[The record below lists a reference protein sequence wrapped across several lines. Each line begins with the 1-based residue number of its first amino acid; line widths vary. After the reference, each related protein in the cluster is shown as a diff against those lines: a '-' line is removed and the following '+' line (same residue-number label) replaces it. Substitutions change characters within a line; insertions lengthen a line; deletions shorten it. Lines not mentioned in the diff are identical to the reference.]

1 MTSNNL
7 IFRYVQLF
15 SQNVAN
21 NLIPANIYVLDAE
34 KNLEFI
40 SCLDSKGYELS
51 KNLDDSAYCMY
62 TGGKNG
68 QQVIYLLII
77 Q

>member
-1 MTSNNL
+1 
-7 IFRYVQLF
+7 
-15 SQNVAN
+15 VAN

-34 KNLEFI
+34 KNLDFI
-40 SCLDSKGYELS
+40 SSVSEGYELS

-68 QQVIYLLII
+68 LPVFFSL
-77 Q
+77 